1 MIYIFI
7 TVVVLVISLI
17 IYIEKQERLKR
28 KELERKRLEAKQL
41 RIKKE
46 EELAELHINQK
57 SELDPLFSKIDEY
70 NKALSVF
77 IESPKFIS
85 NYDLYKF
92 KEIHNPL
99 SKKIN
104 TLEYKH
110 LPNFD
115 KEIKTINQ
123 FISNFNSLESSI
135 QQRNNEYVIKELKT
149 SDNILS
155 DIEGKSLDVQQR
167 KAVVIDEDNNLIIAG
182 AGSGKTTT
190 IAGKVKYLTER
201 LNVDKSKILL
211 ISFTRKS
218 AKDMIDRIRM
228 KMNIDL
234 PVMTFHKLGK
244 DIIAEVNGEA
254 PEVFDPKKVDIKSL
268 LQSFINHSK
277 KDANYSNKLLDFL
290 SYFLKP
296 YKSLEEFKTDAEHNN
311 YLKEQKFEG
320 YKIIQTTTKDGV
332 EIKYRER
339 FKSQEEVLI
348 ANFLFRNQIEY
359 QYEEKY
365 QYKTASKMF
374 GQYKP
379 DFYLPEYK
387 IY

>member
-135 QQRNNEYVIKELKT
+135 QQRNNE
-149 SDNILS
+149 
-155 DIEGKSLDVQQR
+155 
-167 KAVVIDEDNNLIIAG
+167 
-182 AGSGKTTT
+182 
-190 IAGKVKYLTER
+190 
-201 LNVDKSKILL
+201 
-211 ISFTRKS
+211 
-218 AKDMIDRIRM
+218 
-228 KMNIDL
+228 
-234 PVMTFHKLGK
+234 
-244 DIIAEVNGEA
+244 
-254 PEVFDPKKVDIKSL
+254 
-268 LQSFINHSK
+268 
-277 KDANYSNKLLDFL
+277 
-290 SYFLKP
+290 
-296 YKSLEEFKTDAEHNN
+296 
-311 YLKEQKFEG
+311 
-320 YKIIQTTTKDGV
+320 
-332 EIKYRER
+332 
-339 FKSQEEVLI
+339 
-348 ANFLFRNQIEY
+348 
-359 QYEEKY
+359 
-365 QYKTASKMF
+365 
-374 GQYKP
+374 
-379 DFYLPEYK
+379 
-387 IY
+387 